1 MSPIFS
7 GCCERY
13 GKNLNCRKIF
23 LVKDMVDDVELPKKA
38 IAKNRIQNEIIV
50 MKVYQLPWIIC
61 AGKENIQLNQ

>member
-1 MSPIFS
+1 
-7 GCCERY
+7 
-13 GKNLNCRKIF
+13 
-23 LVKDMVDDVELPKKA
+23 MVDDVELPKKA